1 MIYTFHKVS
10 NRVESPWFV
19 SSDYFRNFLTRIS
32 SKQVVYL
39 DDYDP
44 SNDSHVVISFDGV
57 YEDVVTFAL
66 PYLVDRA
73 LPFECFVIGNFI
85 GKTNAFDKGEPLT
98 NFCSLD
104 QLEQLVEGG
113 GRIQWHTNTHQ
124 DLSRASLASFERELQ
139 IPQELSSRFRNGKH
153 LRHFAFPHGKVS
165 ANQVEIV
172 KENFVSALG
181 SDDASTPR
189 KTDLDLLPRKSVFE
203 GDQIDS
209 PSLGVVVANY
219 NYGHLLSRAVQSLEL
234 QTFTPN
240 AIHISDDAST
250 DGSYE
255 ILSSLGQDYEVFFN
269 NTNLG
274 IVDHFNLAVR
284 RLNTDYVLILG
295 ADNELR
301 SDALEQMYRV
311 LGEEKDVAICYSD
324 MLVFG
329 PDSDEYARRVDMEKI
344 CDSSATNSGV
354 YLRAVP
360 DFEDVYFSPDYFP
373 AFINGSSMFRRDQ
386 FEKVGGYKETYPED
400 HNLWHRMLMDGAYKA
415 RRVPGA
421 LLRYRQHS
429 GAQAS
434 NVLYLYAE
442 ISRLRS
448 QNAKLHRQLSKP
460 MRAFLEQSLQ
470 FLLTPSALALRRTIL
485 SDKLHWVRMRARLNR
500 YVDHLPRPIRRVLY
514 GLAVRVRS

>member
-219 NYGHLLSRAVQSLEL
+219 NYGHLL
-234 QTFTPN
+234 
-240 AIHISDDAST
+240 
-250 DGSYE
+250 
-255 ILSSLGQDYEVFFN
+255 
-269 NTNLG
+269 
-274 IVDHFNLAVR
+274 
-284 RLNTDYVLILG
+284 
-295 ADNELR
+295 
-301 SDALEQMYRV
+301 
-311 LGEEKDVAICYSD
+311 
-324 MLVFG
+324 
-329 PDSDEYARRVDMEKI
+329 
-344 CDSSATNSGV
+344 
-354 YLRAVP
+354 
-360 DFEDVYFSPDYFP
+360 
-373 AFINGSSMFRRDQ
+373 
-386 FEKVGGYKETYPED
+386 
-400 HNLWHRMLMDGAYKA
+400 
-415 RRVPGA
+415 
-421 LLRYRQHS
+421 
-429 GAQAS
+429 
-434 NVLYLYAE
+434 
-442 ISRLRS
+442 
-448 QNAKLHRQLSKP
+448 
-460 MRAFLEQSLQ
+460 
-470 FLLTPSALALRRTIL
+470 
-485 SDKLHWVRMRARLNR
+485 
-500 YVDHLPRPIRRVLY
+500 
-514 GLAVRVRS
+514 